1 MFNVFL
7 KGQRVILRLRVKL
20 RLRNDIIRF
29 INVIQ
34 GLFQVY
40 SGFRGSGN

>member
-7 KGQRVILRLRVKL
+7 KEQRVILRQRVKL

-34 GLFQVY
+34 GLF
-40 SGFRGSGN
+40 